1 MTKENAIRQ
10 FEYASK
16 LFKLGVITS
25 EEMFASRLSYDTY
38 GRKW

>member
-1 MTKENAIRQ
+1 MSKENAIRQ
-10 FEYASK
+10 FEFASK

-25 EEMFASRLSYDTY
+25 NEMFASRLAYDTY

>member
-1 MTKENAIRQ
+1 MIKENAVRQ
-10 FEYASK
+10 FEFASK

-25 EEMFASRLSYDTY
+25 EEMFASRLAYDTY